1 MMAINRAL
9 PMTTVGPK
17 LSVADVKNLV
27 MMNVSAAAQ
36 NHAIFVVY
44 LGTWRRI
51 AGRKMEKIKATVERG
66 RRRGHLA
73 ILRVAGA
80 REAGH
85 HAGRQAGR
93 RGAILAAGQHPQ
105 ETAEVEA
112 RAEDV
117 PRRNLADSRSFRKH
131 PRLTCR
137 DRCSYC
143 SALLVICKMHRRAD
157 QISPIF
163 RQTHRLFPGL
173 NISARLFWLQV
184 QSYQCQAPL
193 LSIIWQ
199 CHRSWLPA
207 RGQRSRGRR
216 CIARPRP
223 GRDVSPQRFLR
234 VCSDLLL
241 LRRDP
246 QLRLLWQRG
255 RRRHSQ
261 RPGRSPLCRRRG
273 RLLQCRHPRRR
284 HLKSQDQ

>member
-1 MMAINRAL
+1 MALGTKSCLKKFSTNGGRLVNYRHLKRLRERELFIGKQQALPVECSEVREENPRVMAINRAL
-9 PMTTVGPK
+9 LMTKEGPK

-117 PRRNLADSRSFRKH
+117 PRRNLADSRSFRKR
-131 PRLTCR
+131 PRLTCK
-137 DRCSYC
+137 DKCSYC
-143 SALLVICKMHRRAD
+143 SALLEICKMHRGAD

-163 RQTHRLFPGL
+163 RPTHRLFPGL

-184 QSYQCQAPL
+184 QLYRCQAPL

-199 CHRSWLPA
+199 
-207 RGQRSRGRR
+207 GRR
-216 CIARPRP
+216 
-223 GRDVSPQRFLR
+223 S
-234 VCSDLLL
+234 
-241 LRRDP
+241 
-246 QLRLLWQRG
+246 
-255 RRRHSQ
+255 
-261 RPGRSPLCRRRG
+261 
-273 RLLQCRHPRRR
+273 
-284 HLKSQDQ
+284 